1 MRNFNKFEER
11 YCLPL
16 AVISASLLTFTGCA
30 AFNAVADTINQNQE
44 SISAMVNNLTSMSDK
59 INGIVGDVQGKTGEA
74 LEKVRDWMNTADVT
88 FAGIADELKDI
99 DTDQDGKIGLTE
111 LVTGGGGLIA
121 ANMARNGA
129 SAKSKAE
136 KFASLEASLAE
147 VKAQNGK
154 S

>member
-1 MRNFNKFEER
+1 MISFNKFEEK

-16 AVISASLLTFTGCA
+16 AVMSASLLTFTGCA

-44 SISAMVNNLTSMSDK
+44 SISNMVNNLTSLSDK
-59 INGIVGDVQGKTGEA
+59 LNGIFGDVQGKTGEA
-74 LEKVRDWMNTADVT
+74 LEKVRSWMGTADVT

-121 ANMARNGA
+121 ANMARNGV
-129 SAKSKAE
+129 SAKAKAE
-136 KFASLEASLAE
+136 KFASLEATLAE
-147 VKAQNGK
+147 VKATNGK